1 MQLKQSIDDKRKSVR
16 IDFKVPVEISYSKSD
31 KVFKGVL
38 VNLSVHGMLV
48 DLQDGATEFAVDHK
62 GSCVVAR
69 LIFSGKGSRLMI
81 DELESTVVRCNNN
94 KLALEFSKP
103 LEWFLLFSVYQS
115 KQINE

>member
-1 MQLKQSIDDKRKSVR
+1 MQFKQRIDDKRKSVR

-48 DLQDGATEFAVDHK
+48 DLQVNITGVAADHK
-62 GSCVVAR
+62 GSCTAK

-81 DELESTVVRCNNN
+81 DELESTVVRCNNSM
-94 KLALEFSKP
+94 LALEFSEP
-103 LEWFLLFSVYQS
+103 LEWFLLFSVYKS
-115 KQINE
+115 KQIDE